1 MQLSKTSK
9 ISYGRELGIHLQYS
23 TRFDDVEDRDMS
35 SPMQGVSTSTASGL
49 LGGNNL
55 DTSLPETFRAP
66 PRPLPYDTDPRYL
79 RALRDGLISR
89 RDKSGMSHLHT
100 GETEPLRRISLH
112 GPDGGGGEALTPL
125 QRRNGGN
132 GGGSDHNEELGQ
144 GYKPDSP
151 GKRLPSSK
159 GFARVESTM
168 SLAEDEDMCPTC
180 LDGHFL
186 NSFISSSSVF
196 VFHHLVKQDSQQV
209 CPIEVTVQNA
219 SGSGTLH
226 LLKLFQLLLAKVV
239 LQCVF
244 PWRAFSELS
253 WRHCKQMF

>member
-1 MQLSKTSK
+1 M
-9 ISYGRELGIHLQYS
+9 YS

-79 RALRDGLISR
+79 RAVRDGLISR

-132 GGGSDHNEELGQ
+132 GGGSEHNEELGQ

-180 LDGHFL
+180 LDGYTDENPKIMTACGHHF
-186 NSFISSSSVF
+186 
-196 VFHHLVKQDSQQV
+196 HLACIYEWMERSTH
-209 CPIEVTVQNA
+209 CPMCDKEMIFNE
-219 SGSGTLH
+219 SL
-226 LLKLFQLLLAKVV
+226 
-239 LQCVF
+239 
-244 PWRAFSELS
+244 
-253 WRHCKQMF
+253 